1 MRELAAILI
10 VFLITANLILY
21 HYFPKPK
28 KPKAGRV
35 YDTAI
40 VLGSPAK
47 EDGSLSRMQKTR
59 MDAAIRLYRQ
69 HMVQRI
75 IISGGSVRNDYAEAE
90 IMAAYAITC
99 GIAKEVLLLE
109 RKARNTYEN
118 LKYAKEICIAND
130 WHSVVVVTSSFHVRR
145 ARYMVRKFFDDFAMQ
160 KTADKEPYRH
170 YVSEYFRM
178 WNSLRCEIMLNR
190 KNRR

>member
-35 YDTAI
+35 YDAAI

-59 MDAAIRLYRQ
+59 MDAAIRLYKL
-69 HMVQRI
+69 HTVQRI

-109 RKARNTYEN
+109 QKARNTYEN
-118 LKYAKEICIAND
+118 LKYAKEICNAHD

-145 ARYMVRKFFDDFAMQ
+145 ASYMVRKFFDDFAMQ
-160 KTADKEPYRH
+160 KTTDKEPYRH

>member
-35 YDTAI
+35 YDAAI

-59 MDAAIRLYRQ
+59 MDAAIRLYKQ
-69 HMVQRI
+69 HTVQRI

-99 GIAKEVLLLE
+99 GIAKEVLHSRQVDPELHTLVKGLMIESYIEPGNHKIGCDHIYGKSITDPCLGWEESERLLY
-109 RKARNTYEN
+109 T
-118 LKYAKEICIAND
+118 IAE
-130 WHSVVVVTSSFHVRR
+130 
-145 ARYMVRKFFDDFAMQ
+145 M
-160 KTADKEPYRH
+160 
-170 YVSEYFRM
+170 
-178 WNSLRCEIMLNR
+178 C
-190 KNRR
+190 